1 MDNLSDD
8 KLIFNI
14 IDWYDIDDNHDD
26 DNDLYNKKYIIKIFG
41 RTEKGE
47 SVYLKVLNFD
57 PHFYILLP
65 DEWNDDIIDIKINKL
80 LHKLRKMKSISMKY
94 FLQSKIISKKKL
106 YGFYGD
112 TRFKFVRLTFNNKRA
127 MMDIAKLFK
136 DKISVDKLIKFEI
149 YESNIEPFI
158 RFIHRADIQT
168 CGWISIQK
176 DKLLKT
182 SELTTCNI
190 NYQTNWS
197 NIEYI
202 NNTNIAPFYI
212 CSFDI
217 ECTSGDGTFPQPHR
231 LEDKI
236 IQIGLTFTN
245 YGNNNII
252 KKIMISLNTCD
263 KINDVI
269 IYECKDEI
277 ELLLKFQEVISIENP
292 DIITGYNIF
301 SFDETYIM
309 ERAKF
314 LKVPDKFYYL
324 SKLKDYKC
332 NLISKNLSSAAL
344 GDNKLNYIDC
354 IGRVNIDL
362 MKVVQRDY
370 KLNSYKL
377 DSVAEYFFKDKIIKI
392 LDNNDSTY
400 KIYSNSINILK
411 KNNYV
416 RFEKNNEIIMKK
428 YKIIDINYDD
438 KWFVIENLDNELLDL
453 SLKLYWGMV
462 KDDIN
467 PNQIFEFYNKDS
479 YSRKIIAEY
488 CIQDCALVSNL
499 INKLEI
505 ITNNISMASVC
516 HVPLSYIF
524 FRGQGIKSLSLIAK
538 YCLKNNYLI
547 PVMEYSDKLK
557 DSADNSFEGAIVFEP
572 VIGFHKKPIVVL
584 DYNSLYPS
592 SIISKNISHE
602 TLVVDS
608 KYDNL
613 PDYIYYDV
621 YYDNNDT
628 QICCRYAKKKDEY
641 LENEPS
647 KSKYGIIPTILM
659 GLLTERKLTKKQMS
673 KETDTFKK
681 NILDGKQLA
690 LKITANSIYGQLG
703 AAVSPVYFKQGAAC
717 TTSIGRE
724 MLNIAK
730 KFVENDFIIILKEL
744 YQSIKINDDD
754 KYEQLLQKYLKDRN
768 STFEIFLKEY
778 LIKLFDNYTV
788 KPNVIYGDTDSIFIN
803 MDLKNKLDNLDV
815 YDTISLDYSIKLG
828 QCASKFLKTLLQ
840 YPHNMEYEKTF
851 YPFALMAK
859 KKYIGNK
866 YEDDIDNFKF
876 SYMGVVLVRRDNA
889 NIVKKII
896 GNMVNIM
903 INEIDIDKTILYIKE
918 AINDMLNGKFLIN
931 DFITSKTLKGIYKG
945 IKLTTDETGIQGDKG
960 SWKWDDVNCTQ
971 AHVCLA
977 QRIKK
982 RDPGNS
988 PQLNERIPFVT
999 IEVPFIKGQKVL
1011 QGCKIEHPDYIIK
1024 KNLNIDYL
1032 FYLTNQIMNPAIQF
1046 LELIMKHNEPYKL
1059 FENFI
1064 NQENNNRITR
1074 DSYSKKREIN
1084 KERFIKKYLP
1094 SNDQISQFDDFIDYN
1109 SLPIIIHNI
1118 ETKKIKKDKKD
1129 KKDLL
1134 SNTTNLISQFDD
1146 FIDYNCLPIPV

>member
-1 MDNLSDD
+1 MSKKSNDE
-8 KLIFNI
+8 LIFNI
-14 IDWYDIDDNHDD
+14 IEWNDIDDNHDD
-26 DNDLYNKKYIIKIFG
+26 DNDPYNKKYIIKIFG

-47 SVYLKVLNFD
+47 SVYLKVLDFD

-65 DEWNDDIIDIKINKL
+65 DEWNDDILDTKINKL
-80 LHKLRKMKSISMKY
+80 IYKLKKLRSISMKY
-94 FLQSKIISKKKL
+94 FLQFKIISKKKL

-112 TRFKFVRLTFNNKRA
+112 TRFKFIRLTFNNKKH
-127 MMDIAKLFK
+127 MMEIARLFK
-136 DKISVDKLIKFEI
+136 DKIFVDKLIKFEV

-158 RFIHRADIQT
+158 RFIHRTDIQT
-168 CGWISIQK
+168 CGWISISK
-176 DKLLKT
+176 DKLSKT
-182 SELTTCNI
+182 TELTTCNI
-190 NYQTNWS
+190 SYQTNWS
-197 NIEYI
+197 NIKSV
-202 NNTNIAPFYI
+202 NNNSIAPFYI

-263 KINDVI
+263 NIDDVV

-277 ELLLKFQEVISIENP
+277 ELLLKFQEVICSENP

-301 SFDETYIM
+301 SFDQTYIM

-314 LKVPDKFYYL
+314 LKVPDIFYHL

-332 NLISKNLSSAAL
+332 NLITKNLSSSAL

-377 DSVAEYFFKDKIIKI
+377 DSVAEYFFKNKITNIEQ
-392 LDNNDSTY
+392 NDSNY
-400 KIYSNSINILK
+400 KIYSDSINILK
-411 KNNYV
+411 KNNYI
-416 RFEKNNEIIMKK
+416 RFEKNNDIIMKK

-438 KWFVIENLDNELLDL
+438 KYFIIDNLDDNLKDN
-453 SLKLYWGMV
+453 SLKLFWGMV
-462 KDDIN
+462 KDDIK
-467 PNQIFEFYNKDS
+467 PNQIFEYYNKDS

-538 YCLKNNYLI
+538 FCLKNNYLI

-557 DSADNSFEGAIVFEP
+557 DNQDNSFEGATVFEP

-602 TLVVDS
+602 TLVTDS
-608 KYDNL
+608 KYDDL

-628 QICCRYAKKKDEY
+628 KICCRYAKKKDEY
-641 LENEPS
+641 LDNEPS
-647 KSKYGIIPTILM
+647 KSNYGIIPTILM
-659 GLLTERKLTKKQMS
+659 GLLTERKLTKNLMK

-703 AAVSPVYFKQGAAC
+703 APVSPVYFKQGAAC
-717 TTSIGRE
+717 TTSIGRD

-730 KFVENDFIIILKEL
+730 NFIENDFIKILLEL
-744 YQSIKINDDD
+744 YYNINDDN

-903 INEIDIDKTILYIKE
+903 MNEINIDKTISYIKE
-918 AINDMLNGKFLIN
+918 AIHDMLNGKFLIN
-931 DFITSKTLKGIYKG
+931 DFITSKSLKGIYKG
-945 IKLTTDETGIQGDKG
+945 EKLTTDESGIQGDKG
-960 SWKWDDVNCTQ
+960 SWKWDDVICSQ

-999 IEVPFIKGQKVL
+999 IEVPFVKGKKVL

-1046 LELIMKHNEPYKL
+1046 LELIMNHNEAYKL
-1059 FENFI
+1059 FDDFV
-1064 NQENNNRITR
+1064 NQEKNNRITR
-1074 DSYSKKREIN
+1074 DSYSKKREID
-1084 KERFIKKYLP
+1084 KKKFIKKYLP
-1094 SNDQISQFDDFIDYN
+1094 TNDT
-1109 SLPIIIHNI
+1109 NI
-1118 ETKKIKKDKKD
+1118 
-1129 KKDLL
+1129 
-1134 SNTTNLISQFDD
+1134 ISQFDD
-1146 FIDYNCLPIPV
+1146 FIDYNCLPIIHNIDKIKKSSNNLPI